1 MMNHI
6 PIFLGPKLECLL
18 WYSDSTISFSQKMVG
33 QLFTSLTD
41 ISPSIRIVLID
52 IDAAVIRDST
62 IDYTFSDMVSSL
74 ASLQIVKTPI
84 LPLSEISL
92 FCLSQSTSLETLS
105 SRIDF
110 DPGLLHIPPG
120 FSSLRL
126 FIMIMSSLTC
136 APSLL
141 KIITSVQLHHVT
153 IALDTLPSERL
164 LHESFRVLMPKIS
177 LTTIFFTESSAWH
190 ERPHPSF
197 PQSDS
202 YTITSDTLRPLLS
215 LKNLEKVHI
224 RLPCLYDLDDA
235 IIREMALSWPN
246 LNELSLLPVERN
258 NANPTIGNLRVT
270 ASGLIPLVN
279 HCHDLKR
286 LSISFDVNVIRVLGE
301 PKIPGRSLSLQTLN
315 VGASRIRPSSQH
327 EVAAYLSGLFTLPRI
342 TAWQGV
348 MNDRLQRERYTV
360 WEEVKRLIPY
370 FVGVRMEERK
380 EAAVSL
386 QMTVDS

>member
-6 PIFLGPKLECLL
+6 PIFLGPKLQCLL

-164 LHESFRVLMPKIS
+164 LHDI
-177 LTTIFFTESSAWH
+177 
-190 ERPHPSF
+190 
-197 PQSDS
+197 
-202 YTITSDTLRPLLS
+202 
-215 LKNLEKVHI
+215 
-224 RLPCLYDLDDA
+224 
-235 IIREMALSWPN
+235 
-246 LNELSLLPVERN
+246 
-258 NANPTIGNLRVT
+258 
-270 ASGLIPLVN
+270 
-279 HCHDLKR
+279 
-286 LSISFDVNVIRVLGE
+286 
-301 PKIPGRSLSLQTLN
+301 
-315 VGASRIRPSSQH
+315 
-327 EVAAYLSGLFTLPRI
+327 
-342 TAWQGV
+342 
-348 MNDRLQRERYTV
+348 
-360 WEEVKRLIPY
+360 
-370 FVGVRMEERK
+370 
-380 EAAVSL
+380 
-386 QMTVDS
+386 